1 MSAPAQTA
9 KMEVRLFI
17 AFLQFPK
24 RQASPCPSIERNPI
38 DQRCLCGAERT
49 DALNLRSSASMLAEW
64 FIILLVDVGAIN
76 TATSVPA
83 GGQATL

>member
-1 MSAPAQTA
+1 
-9 KMEVRLFI
+9 
-17 AFLQFPK
+17 
-24 RQASPCPSIERNPI
+24 
-38 DQRCLCGAERT
+38 
-49 DALNLRSSASMLAEW
+49 MLAEW